1 MSLRLPGEI
10 VAERFVPTARAML
23 ARELADRGETQRDVA
38 AFLGVTQAA
47 VSNYVSGDA
56 PTEDRFAD
64 DERMQRTVERIA
76 DGWVADELDA
86 YEALVELFSLVRE
99 FEDRGPICELHEEEM
114 PALAG
119 LGCDL
124 CVRGTDAAIEA
135 ERAVL
140 RSVRKA
146 ARRLAT
152 APGAAAHVPN
162 VGTNVAMA
170 LPNPSDRTDV
180 AAIPGRLHATQGRVR
195 IPADPEFGASEHVA
209 RTLLVAADAD
219 PSVRGAL
226 NLATSDRLLD
236 AARARGVDPVEFD
249 AAYEDRAAELR
260 DRFADGVPRVAYH
273 AGAFGVEP
281 VCYVFG
287 ASALDAAEFAASLFE
302 ADDAVGDRP

>member
-23 ARELADRGETQRDVA
+23 ARELADRGETQSDIA

-64 DERMQRTVERIA
+64 DERMRRTVERIA
-76 DGWVADELDA
+76 EGWVADELDA

-124 CVRGTDAAIEA
+124 CVRGADAAAEA
-135 ERAVL
+135 EREVL

-152 APGAAAHVPN
+152 APGAASHVPN

-170 LPNPSDRTDV
+170 LSDPTDRTDV

-195 IPADPEFGASEHVA
+195 IPAAPEFGASEHVA
-209 RTLLVAADAD
+209 RTLLVAAEAD

-236 AARARGVDPVEFD
+236 AARARGVGPVRFD

-273 AGAFGVEP
+273 EGAFGVEP
-281 VCYVFG
+281 VCYVLG
-287 ASALDAAEFAASLFE
+287 KSALAAAEFAASLFE
-302 ADDAVGDRP
+302 SDDAVGARP